1 MSVTIL
7 PYIDDK
13 TTQELKAA
21 VKVSEPVTMEEVQED
36 FKTYLDSATNAQKAM
51 AVDALIAANK
61 DGSVTA
67 ETVEKLLGFNPFG
80 STTSSTSGTT
90 STATTETEETS
101 DGSDDTTA
109 ASTDTTAASTDETT
123 ETTSTSSSSSS
134 NTGALKCSATLQ
146 KYFEK
151 AAEKYNVDVNLL
163 KAMAKVE
170 SNFDASATSSAGA
183 MGIMQLMP
191 STAKGLGISDAYDAY
206 DNIMGGA
213 KIISQYLKKYSGDT
227 SLALAAYNAGGGN
240 VDKYGGIPPF
250 TETKSYVKKV
260 LKYYNNA

>member
-1 MSVTIL
+1 VFSAKNKRGEGNMSVTIL

-13 TTQELKAA
+13 TTQELREAA
-21 VKVSEPVTMEEVQED
+21 KVSEPVTMEEVTED

-61 DGSVTA
+61 EGSVTA
-67 ETVEKLLGFNPFG
+67 ETVETLLGFNPFG
-80 STTSSTSGTT
+80 TTTGTA
-90 STATTETEETS
+90 SAAETAGTTETSESEDS
-101 DGSDDTTA
+101 SGDTAA
-109 ASTDTTAASTDETT
+109 ASTDT
-123 ETTSTSSSSSS
+123 SSSS
-134 NTGALKCSATLQ
+134 NTGTLKCSSTLQ
-146 KYFEK
+146 KYFEE
-151 AAEKYNVDVNLL
+151 AAEKYDVDVNLL
-163 KAMAKVE
+163 KAIAKAE

-191 STAKGLGISDAYDAY
+191 STAKSLGISDAYDAC

-213 KIISQYLKKYSGDT
+213 KVISQYLKKYSGDI

-250 TETKSYVKKV
+250 AETKSYVNKV
-260 LKYYNNA
+260 LKYYNNE

>member
-36 FKTYLDSATNAQKAM
+36 FKTSLDNATNAQKAM

-61 DGSVTA
+61 EGSVTA
-67 ETVEKLLGFNPFG
+67 ETVEELLGFNPFG
-80 STTSSTSGTT
+80 GSSSSTSGTA
-90 STATTETEETS
+90 STAATETA

-109 ASTDTTAASTDETT
+109 DSTDTTAASATATTT
-123 ETTSTSSSSSS
+123 ETASTSSGS
-134 NTGALKCSATLQ
+134 NTGTLKCSSTLQ
-146 KYFEK
+146 KYFEE

-163 KAMAKVE
+163 KAIAKAE

-191 STAKGLGISDAYDAY
+191 STAKSLGISDAYDAY

-213 KIISQYLKKYSGDT
+213 KIISQYLKKYNGDT

-250 TETKSYVKKV
+250 AETKSYVKKV
-260 LKYYNNA
+260 LNYYKNA